1 MSNLRPLA
9 RVAREILFYRPCKRC
24 EQAFWYCRSR
34 EPGRLYCEA
43 CVEPAAKKRIER
55 AQSKYRKSAEG
66 REQHRDEEAERRERQ
81 RGRGRVGDR
90 RLEAEGGQLQGP
102 STAAPMRSVAEESQ
116 DESSSPEAKPIEW
129 VVVAWP
135 EVLEEAKGLLGTE
148 VGCPGCGR
156 RGVVVAVVSRD
167 DWDGRPP

>member
-1 MSNLRPLA
+1 VSNLRPLA

-24 EQAFWYCRSR
+24 ERVFWYCRSR

-43 CVEPAAKKRIER
+43 CVEPAAEERIHR

-66 REQHRDEEAERRERQ
+66 LEQHRDEEAERRERQ
-81 RGRGRVGDR
+81 RERVGDR
-90 RLEAEGGQLQGP
+90 RLEGEGEQLQGP
-102 STAAPMRSVAEESQ
+102 STTSPMRSDEEESP
-116 DESSSPEAKPIEW
+116 DEPNSPEAEPVEW

-135 EVLEEAKGLLGTE
+135 GVLEEAKQLLGTE
-148 VGCPGCGR
+148 LECRGCGR
-156 RGVVVAVVSRD
+156 LGVVVAVVSRD

>member
-9 RVAREILFYRPCKRC
+9 RVAREILFYRPCERCKRG
-24 EQAFWYCRSR
+24 FSYCRSR
-34 EPGRLYCEA
+34 EPGRLYCDE
-43 CVEPAAKKRIER
+43 CVAPAAEERIRR

-81 RGRGRVGDR
+81 RVRVGDR
-90 RLEAEGGQLQGP
+90 RLEGERGQLQVP
-102 STAAPMRSVAEESQ
+102 STTLPLRSVEEESA
-116 DESSSPEAKPIEW
+116 DEPSSPEAEPVEW

-135 EVLEEAKGLLGTE
+135 RVLEEAEQLLGTE
-148 VGCPGCGR
+148 MECGCGR